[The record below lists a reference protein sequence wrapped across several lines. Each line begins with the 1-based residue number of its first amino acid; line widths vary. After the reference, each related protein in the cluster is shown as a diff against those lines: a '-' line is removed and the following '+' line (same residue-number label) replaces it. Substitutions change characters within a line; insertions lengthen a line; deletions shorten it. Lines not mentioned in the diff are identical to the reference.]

1 MKAPTTKV
9 FPIADAGNIGSG
21 VRTPDPTLVGDV
33 VTNVTSATADSKGM
47 VTILVKAEGIWVF
60 QFDQA
65 KKAALARLIA
75 GKSRKDAQ
83 ALLAQQDGVAQ
94 VGKIDVSNT
103 SDDLLPTDPKQITIV
118 VQNVPG
124 LKATPT
130 SVAGTPTPSP
140 TRGSPVPRPTGTPPG
155 K

>member
-1 MKAPTTKV
+1 V
-9 FPIADAGNIGSG
+9 
-21 VRTPDPTLVGDV
+21 
-33 VTNVTSATADSKGM
+33 

-65 KKAALARLIA
+65 KKTALAKLIA
-75 GKSRKDAQ
+75 GKSKKDAQ

-103 SDDLLPTDPKQITIV
+103 SDDLLPTDYKQITIV

-130 SVAGTPTPSP
+130 SGIGTPTPSP
-140 TRGSPVPRPTGTPPG
+140 TRGSPVPRPTGSPPG